1 MSPSRFE
8 TIVEIRED
16 WIPLHAHIPSI
27 HHNLHHDRRDKVEN
41 KKKTQT
47 QGNKAPHRLVG
58 QEGVET

>member
-41 KKKTQT
+41 KKKH
-47 QGNKAPHRLVG
+47 KHKEIKHHIV
-58 QEGVET
+58 